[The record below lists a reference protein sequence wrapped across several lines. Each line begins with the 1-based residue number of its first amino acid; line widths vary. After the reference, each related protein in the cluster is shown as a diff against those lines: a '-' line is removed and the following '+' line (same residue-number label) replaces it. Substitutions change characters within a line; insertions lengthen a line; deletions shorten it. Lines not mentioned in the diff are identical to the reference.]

1 MATIDQI
8 HTTLTVR
15 HGSTRPHVLSMAES
29 PPWFKFKSPRIDAEA
44 SVRLV
49 GAAGES
55 VAGWMIGFMQLN
67 IQHPVRSG
75 SPKDSRFLGKEFS
88 LAVPV
93 SLTVSKQPSRIIA
106 AADWR
111 HI

>member
-1 MATIDQI
+1 
-8 HTTLTVR
+8 
-15 HGSTRPHVLSMAES
+15 MAES

-55 VAGWMIGFMQLN
+55 VAGWTLGFIQL

-75 SPKDSRFLGKEFS
+75 SPKDSGFLSEEFS
-88 LAVPV
+88 LAVPM